1 MPSKKHFH
9 EALRS
14 DCLDQFTEHA
24 EGERQGK
31 HYKHDCQSDR
41 LLYRQERLTVCFGE
55 SDVLVASKRDNPVNV
70 MEDHR
75 GEMVKAGIPHRAIN
89 KRASGLF
96 PGIKK
101 GMEEQDS

>member
-1 MPSKKHFH
+1 MPSKKHFD

-14 DCLDQFTEHA
+14 DCLDQFTEQA

-31 HYKHDCQSDR
+31 HYKHDRQNGR

-55 SDVLVASKRDNPVNV
+55 SDVLVAYKRDSPLNV

-75 GEMVKAGIPHRAIN
+75 SHEVKAGIPQRPVN
-89 KRASGLF
+89 
-96 PGIKK
+96 
-101 GMEEQDS
+101 